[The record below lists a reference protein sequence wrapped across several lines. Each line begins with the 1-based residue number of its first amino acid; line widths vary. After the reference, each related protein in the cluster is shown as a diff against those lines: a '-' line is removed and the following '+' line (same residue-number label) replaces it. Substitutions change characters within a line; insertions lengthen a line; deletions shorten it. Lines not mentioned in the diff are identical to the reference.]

1 MLEAKKTFLMQQK
14 IDALS
19 KNIEE
24 LKKKSIIDHIP
35 NIPIFI
41 QGIDQYYNQKF
52 TMAKLEKS
60 MCVHSDN

>member
-1 MLEAKKTFLMQQK
+1 MQQK
-14 IDALS
+14 IDGLS

-24 LKKKSIIDHIP
+24 LKKRTITDHIP

-52 TMAKLEKS
+52 TMSKLENS
-60 MCVHSDN
+60 LCAHSDN